1 MSTNDRLRA
10 LIEPLVDDRDLDLYD
25 LELSGGILQVLVSKP
40 GGVDVDALSG
50 LSRAISRT
58 LDEHDPIP
66 GRYVLEVSSP
76 GLERPLR
83 RPDHY
88 EGAVGTLV
96 AVKTVAGTAGDR
108 RIKGTLLAADD
119 EGATVGLDDGSERRL
134 AYAEIERARTVFE
147 WEATSKGAAKAK
159 AKAKARPTTETDRH
173 AVTATPTDRSGK

>member
-1 MSTNDRLRA
+1 MTTSDRLRA
-10 LIEPLVDDRDLDLYD
+10 LIEPLVDDLGLDLYD
-25 LELSGGILQVLVSKP
+25 LDLSGGTLQVLVSKP
-40 GGVDVDALSG
+40 GGIDVDALSG

-88 EGAVGTLV
+88 EGAVGTTV
-96 AVKTVAGTAGDR
+96 AVKTVAGTEGDR
-108 RIKGTLLAADD
+108 RVTGTLVAADE
-119 EGATVGLDDGSERRL
+119 EGATVALEDGSERRL
-134 AYAEIERARTVFE
+134 AYADIERARTVFE
-147 WEATSKGAAKAK
+147 WETPSKAAS
-159 AKAKARPTTETDRH
+159 KAKARSTTETDRH

>member
-1 MSTNDRLRA
+1 MTTSDRLRA
-10 LIEPLVDDRDLDLYD
+10 LIVPLVDEHGLDLYD
-25 LELSGGILQVLVSKP
+25 LDLSGGTLQVLVSKA

-88 EGAVGTLV
+88 EGAVGTVV
-96 AVKTVAGTAGDR
+96 AIKTVAGTEGDR
-108 RIKGTLLAADD
+108 RVRGTLVAADRD
-119 EGATVGLDDGSERRL
+119 GATVALEDGTERRL
-134 AYAEIERARTVFE
+134 AYTEIERARTVFE
-147 WEATSKGAAKAK
+147 WESTPKTA
-159 AKAKARPTTETDRH
+159 AKARPSTDTDRH